1 MFKTLISV
9 ICLTVMIIPAS
20 AAQNNI
26 RPGLWEVTTTSDLL
40 ALVPHIPSEQM
51 QQITHLARQYG
62 LIMPKIQN
70 NAATSQVCITQAM
83 AAQDIPTYFYD
94 GQSGCSVKNATRS
107 GNRFQIDLICDNAQF
122 QGSGTAEGIFTSPEE
137 FTGHT
142 EFDTIVMGNPV
153 FATAETRGRWIG
165 ERCTVVQSA
174 QPAEPVIEPSA
185 VPEFYPIK

>member
-1 MFKTLISV
+1 MVKFLTSIV
-9 ICLTVMIIPAS
+9 CLLSITMPVS

-51 QQITHLARQYG
+51 QQITNLARQYG

-83 AAQDIPTYFYD
+83 AAQEIPTYFYD
-94 GQSGCSVKNATRS
+94 DQSGCTVKNATRT
-107 GNRFQIDLICDNAQF
+107 GNRFQIDLVCNNAQF
-122 QGSGTAEGIFTSPEE
+122 QGDGTAEGVFVNSEK

-142 EFDTIVMGNPV
+142 EFDSTVMGNPV
-153 FATAETRGRWIG
+153 HATAETNGRWIG
-165 ERCTVVQSA
+165 ETCSVVQ
-174 QPAEPVIEPSA
+174 PDTTLTP
-185 VPEFYPIK
+185 